1 MAACKNIFRKIN
13 EKKQLSEKSL
23 LKKFISKISESDQVT
38 GADYRSISIIFFL
51 NLELINFSNRS

>member
-38 GADYRSISIIFFL
+38 GADYRSISILFF
-51 NLELINFSNRS
+51 FKS